1 MTGTAAPK
9 QRRWT
14 PPYAERELDA
24 VVRVPGSKSMTAR
37 ALVLASLAGSPS
49 TIRRPLSS
57 RDSQL
62 MVDGLRALGAEIDTS
77 DDDLWT
83 VNPAP
88 LRGDAEIDCG
98 LAGTVMR
105 FLPPVA
111 ALASGPVAF
120 DGDPHARKRPND
132 GVIKALRDLGVDV
145 NDGGRAALPFSVNA
159 TGTVKGGELAV
170 DASKTSQLISAL
182 LMAAPRFENGLD
194 LRHIG
199 DRPVPSRPYLDMV
212 VQMLRQAGAEV
223 DDSEENRWRVAPGEL
238 SGREWVIEPDLQNA
252 VPFLCAAVAVGGRVT
267 VEGWPTE
274 TTQAGD
280 KIRDNLVDLGTRVEW
295 TRGGLTV
302 VGAPATLSV
311 DLDLSD
317 ASELTPSLA
326 ALFGVS
332 SGTSTIRG
340 VAHIRGHE
348 TDRITALVTELTK
361 LGADVHEYDDGL
373 RVTAR
378 ATRPMTWET
387 YADHRMA
394 HAGAIVGLVTPG
406 FTVSDVA
413 CTSKTWPDFA
423 EVWEQTILGHGNGGA
438 ELWLASFAKRRPRP
452 SAGPGVR
459 RR

>member
-37 ALVLASLAGSPS
+37 ALVLASLATTPS
-49 TIRRPLSS
+49 TIRRPLYS
-57 RDSQL
+57 RDTLL
-62 MVDGLRALGAEIDTS
+62 MVDGLRSLGAEIDTS

-88 LRGDAEIDCG
+88 LHGGTDVDCG

-132 GVIKALRDLGVDV
+132 GVIKALRDLGVEVD
-145 NDGGRAALPFSVNA
+145 DGGRAALPFTVRA
-159 TGTVKGGELAV
+159 TGGVKGGELAV
-170 DASKTSQLISAL
+170 DASKTSQLVSAL

-223 DDSEENRWRVAPGEL
+223 DDSEGNRWKVAPGEL

-252 VPFLCAAVAVGGRVT
+252 APFLCAAVVVGGHLT
-267 VEGWPTE
+267 VEDWPTE

-280 KIRDNLVDLGTRVEW
+280 KIRDILVEMGSRVEW

-302 VGAPATLSV
+302 VGSPSTLSV
-311 DLDLSD
+311 DLDLAD

-332 SGTSTIRG
+332 RGTSSIRG

-348 TDRITALVTELTK
+348 TDRIAALVRELTK
-361 LGADVHEYDDGL
+361 LGAEVVEYDDGL
-373 RVTAR
+373 KVTAR

-394 HAGAIVGLVTPG
+394 HAGAITGLVTPD
-406 FTVSDVA
+406 FSVSDVA

-423 EVWEQTILGHGNGGA
+423 SVWEQAILGHGNAGGA
-438 ELWLASFAKRRPRP
+438 GA
-452 SAGPGVR
+452 
-459 RR
+459 